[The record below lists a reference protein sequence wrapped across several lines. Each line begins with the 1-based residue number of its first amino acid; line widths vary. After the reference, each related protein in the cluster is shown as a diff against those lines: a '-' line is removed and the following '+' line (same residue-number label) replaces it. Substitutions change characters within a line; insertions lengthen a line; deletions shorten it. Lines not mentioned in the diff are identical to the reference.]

1 MRVVVEVTS
10 GPVAGRKIV
19 LGANQAVQVGRTEW
33 ADAAF
38 PHDGQ
43 MSGVHFLLETDKLS
57 CYLKDV
63 GSTNGTFV
71 NGRRVAERVLLG
83 EGDKILAGQTPFVVR
98 LEGAVPEQPA
108 PAVPSLAVP
117 SAAVEFKLDEVHAA
131 AGPAPVGAGPTF
143 VPPPA
148 GGTVPRVGA
157 GPLPPAPGPAK
168 VTYTVEKCDSGLTLC
183 RGTIAEIPPADL
195 AVQLCEALPAYLI
208 VDFQHL
214 GAPRPPELTSP
225 NYLFD
230 WLDPAAAAIASPVVI
245 GQDDLL
251 TWPALV
257 EQGWGN
263 DAVICLYSRQEKA
276 ALLDHLRR
284 ACRARGR
291 PGAQGGALLGYC
303 WPSVL
308 PMLLAHSTPRFVVDL
323 LAGIDAVLVELPDLP
338 ETWQVYG
345 SGQVVTLLE
354 QLGFRQRAAEQER
367 AAR

>member
-1 MRVVVEVTS
+1 MRIVVEVTS
-10 GPVAGRKIV
+10 GPSAGRKIV

-43 MSGVHFLLETDKLS
+43 MSGVHFLLETDKLA
-57 CYLKDV
+57 CYLKDL
-63 GSTNGTFV
+63 GSRNGTFIG
-71 NGRRVAERVLLG
+71 GRQVTERVQLG
-83 EGDKILAGQTPFVVR
+83 DGDKILAGQTNFVVHV
-98 LEGAVPEQPA
+98 EGAAPEQA
-108 PAVPSLAVP
+108 AVPTP
-117 SAAVEFKLDEVHAA
+117 GVEFTLDAVHPAA
-131 AGPAPVGAGPTF
+131 
-143 VPPPA
+143 VPPPVA
-148 GGTVPRVGA
+148 RVGPVA
-157 GPLPPAPGPAK
+157 GLAPRPLAPGPAR

-195 AVQLCEALPAYLI
+195 AIQLCEALPAYLI

-214 GAPRPPELTSP
+214 GVPPPPELASP

-230 WLDPAAAAIASPVVI
+230 WLDPAAAAIASPLVI

-263 DAVICLYSRQEKA
+263 DAVVCLYSKQEKG
-276 ALLDHLRR
+276 ALLEHLRR
-284 ACRARGR
+284 ACHARGR
-291 PGAQGGALLGYC
+291 PAAQGGGILGYC

-308 PMLLAHSTPRFVVDL
+308 PSLLAHSSPRFVTDL
-323 LAGIDAVLVELPDLP
+323 LSGIDAVLVELPDLP
-338 ETWQVYG
+338 ETWQIYG
-345 SGQVVTLLE
+345 GGQLVTLLE
-354 QLGFRQRAAEQER
+354 QLGFRQRAAEQEG

>member
-1 MRVVVEVTS
+1 M
-10 GPVAGRKIV
+10 
-19 LGANQAVQVGRTEW
+19 
-33 ADAAF
+33 
-38 PHDGQ
+38 
-43 MSGVHFLLETDKLS
+43 
-57 CYLKDV
+57 
-63 GSTNGTFV
+63 
-71 NGRRVAERVLLG
+71 
-83 EGDKILAGQTPFVVR
+83 
-98 LEGAVPEQPA
+98 
-108 PAVPSLAVP
+108 
-117 SAAVEFKLDEVHAA
+117 
-131 AGPAPVGAGPTF
+131 
-143 VPPPA
+143 
-148 GGTVPRVGA
+148 
-157 GPLPPAPGPAK
+157 
-168 VTYTVEKCDSGLTLC
+168 YTVEKCDSGLTLC
-183 RGTIAEIPPADL
+183 RGTVAEIPPAEL

-214 GAPRPPELTSP
+214 GAPPPPELASP

-263 DAVICLYSRQEKA
+263 DAVICLYSKQEKG

-284 ACRARGR
+284 ACHARGR

-308 PMLLAHSTPRFVVDL
+308 PMLLAHSSPRFVVDL